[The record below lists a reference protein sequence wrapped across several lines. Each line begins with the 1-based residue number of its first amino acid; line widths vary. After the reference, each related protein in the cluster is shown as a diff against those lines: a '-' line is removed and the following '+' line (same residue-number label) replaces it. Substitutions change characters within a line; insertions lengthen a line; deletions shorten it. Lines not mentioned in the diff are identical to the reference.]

1 MRHGSFQYDIAARC
15 LPGEAVAL
23 MADVPRL
30 AAIHPLAVEA
40 RELQAPPGALRSTAI
55 TSRLALGPLRFRI
68 TYRADVLSVTDD
80 EVVTVARQRP
90 ATILRNHT
98 RVRQDGDGVV
108 HIRVEIT
115 YESPYLLFP
124 YGFRQAQYA
133 HRGLA
138 LGIRR
143 VLEEG
148 SPSPQATPPR
158 DRDPGRA

>member
-1 MRHGSFQYDIAARC
+1 MRQGGFRYDVHARC
-15 LPGEAVAL
+15 QLPEAVAL

-40 RELQAPPGALRSTAI
+40 RELQPPPGALCSTAI
-55 TSRLALGPLRFRI
+55 TSRLALGPVRFRI
-68 TYRADVLSVTDD
+68 TYQADVLSVSED

-98 RVRQDGDGVV
+98 RLRPDGDTV
-108 HIRVEIT
+108 HIQVEIS
-115 YESPYLLFP
+115 YESPHLLFP

-138 LGIRR
+138 QGIKR
-143 VLEEG
+143 VLEG
-148 SPSPQATPPR
+148 ADT
-158 DRDPGRA
+158 